1 MISLLSGWN
10 CSDLWHCCIT
20 PCFVSNDKDI
30 LPAEMAYF
38 HLILVFAAAVPTKIL
53 SVDIRAFSSFF
64 QVAALH
70 LHDAATLHL
79 PEHMFLFPELF
90 QFLSIILPQT

>member
-1 MISLLSGWN
+1 
-10 CSDLWHCCIT
+10 
-20 PCFVSNDKDI
+20 
-30 LPAEMAYF
+30 MAYF

-64 QVAALH
+64 QVVALH

-79 PEHMFLFPELF
+79 PEHKFLCPELPDKKHL
-90 QFLSIILPQT
+90 QGSIFAAAFDEQCYVPWDDLLLLLPTVNSYRQYNFEK

>member
-1 MISLLSGWN
+1 
-10 CSDLWHCCIT
+10 
-20 PCFVSNDKDI
+20 
-30 LPAEMAYF
+30 MAYF

-53 SVDIRAFSSFF
+53 SVDIRACSSFF

-79 PEHMFLFPELF
+79 PEHMFLCPELPDKKHL
-90 QFLSIILPQT
+90 QGSIFAVAFDEQCYVPWDDLLLLLPTVNSYQQYNFEK